1 MMLAATHATE
11 IKFANIFQNDFFK
24 KSCCLPNIDLKKNNF
39 FLPDI
44 LTGLV
49 IFGALFCAEL

>member
-1 MMLAATHATE
+1 MLAATHATE